1 MVSSGGRGVVGQAGT
16 RLLAGLADATRLT
29 DRFGDALGSVRQR
42 RRGHDPGR
50 VAVDLAVMLADGGE
64 AIADL
69 VVLRNQPDLFGA
81 VVSDAT
87 AWRVL
92 AGIDSY
98 ALARLRSA
106 RAAVRE
112 VAWAQA
118 IETRGG
124 LPASR
129 VAGGLVPGLVLDLDA
144 SIVVCHSEKE
154 SAAPTWL
161 HLRVPPAVLLP
172 GRHRG
177 GAGRDPAARQRRVE
191 HHRRP
196 HHRAGPRA
204 GADPR
209 PVPTRHSD

>member
-69 VVLRNQPDLFGA
+69 VVLRNQPDLCGA

-92 AGIDSY
+92 AGIDSD

-129 VAGGLVPGLVLDLDA
+129 VAGGLVPGLVQPA
-144 SIVVCHSEKE
+144 SAGRSGRPGGRWRTGRTRCV
-154 SAAPTWL
+154 
-161 HLRVPPAVLLP
+161 RQLP
-172 GRHRG
+172 GRRRAASATVVGSGGVPRRG
-177 GAGRDPAARQRRVE
+177 RGARCAGKG
-191 HHRRP
+191 H
-196 HHRAGPRA
+196 AGPDQGQRE
-204 GADPR
+204 G
-209 PVPTRHSD
+209 